1 MSEDIIVKSQKLT
14 KMYGHTA
21 ALKEADI
28 TIKRGSIYGLVGNNG
43 AGKTTF
49 LKILTGQIFPTEG
62 SFCLMGAEDE
72 RKMQEVRKRIGA
84 IIENPGFFPKL
95 TAKQNLEY
103 YRIQRGIPGK
113 GIVDEMLKQVGLA
126 DAGKRKYENL
136 SMGMKQRLGLGLA
149 LMGEPELL
157 ILDEPINGL
166 DPIGIVEIRSFLSE
180 LSHNHG
186 ITIFISSHV
195 LSEIEQI
202 ADIIGVMHEGHLVE
216 EVNIS
221 ELHKRNRKY
230 IQFDLS
236 DSEIAG
242 KILENHYHMT
252 DFTVQDG
259 TVRIYDFSQS
269 VGEINREFARN
280 GLLVT
285 RINDSEENLE
295 DYFSKLI
302 GGGGIA

>member
-1 MSEDIIVKSQKLT
+1 MPNFI
-14 KMYGHTA
+14 
-21 ALKEADI
+21 
-28 TIKRGSIYGLVGNNG
+28 
-43 AGKTTF
+43 
-49 LKILTGQIFPTEG
+49 
-62 SFCLMGAEDE
+62 
-72 RKMQEVRKRIGA
+72 
-84 IIENPGFFPKL
+84 
-95 TAKQNLEY
+95 
-103 YRIQRGIPGK
+103 
-113 GIVDEMLKQVGLA
+113 
-126 DAGKRKYENL
+126 
-136 SMGMKQRLGLGLA
+136 
-149 LMGEPELL
+149 
-157 ILDEPINGL
+157 DEPINGL

>member
-1 MSEDIIVKSQKLT
+1 MFGTNYKENI
-14 KMYGHTA
+14 HT
-21 ALKEADI
+21 LYSKV
-28 TIKRGSIYGLVGNNG
+28 GSIIETPGFYSN
-43 AGKTTF
+43 
-49 LKILTGQIFPTEG
+49 LTG
-62 SFCLMGAEDE
+62 
-72 RKMQEVRKRIGA
+72 
-84 IIENPGFFPKL
+84 
-95 TAKQNLEY
+95 
-103 YRIQRGIPGK
+103 
-113 GIVDEMLKQVGLA
+113 
-126 DAGKRKYENL
+126 YENL
-136 SMGMKQRLGLGLA
+136 QILAKLRGGVSKSGVEKALEVVGLHKEKRKVFSDYSLGMKQRLGIA
-149 LMGEPELL
+149 AAIMHEPELL

-202 ADIIGVMHEGHLVE
+202 ADIIGGMHEGHLVE

>member
-1 MSEDIIVKSQKLT
+1 MGLIHEEEPVARAVEEPPQMHYGVEEVVIVADDDVAPLAQIQPQLEGADRELPRSIGQR
-14 KMYGHTA
+14 GPVEAAA
-21 ALKEADI
+21 ALVQK
-28 TIKRGSIYGLVGNNG
+28 GSQGGVHPVVVAVGVG
-43 AGKTTF
+43 AK
-49 LKILTGQIFPTEG
+49 LGQAG
-62 SFCLMGAEDE
+62 GMALG
-72 RKMQEVRKRIGA
+72 VR
-84 IIENPGFFPKL
+84 
-95 TAKQNLEY
+95 
-103 YRIQRGIPGK
+103 
-113 GIVDEMLKQVGLA
+113 MH
-126 DAGKRKYENL
+126 
-136 SMGMKQRLGLGLA
+136 
-149 LMGEPELL
+149 EPELL

>member
-1 MSEDIIVKSQKLT
+1 MELSIEQISKHFGSKSAVNNISVSFQPGL
-14 KMYGHTA
+14 
-21 ALKEADI
+21 
-28 TIKRGSIYGLVGNNG
+28 YGLLGANG
-43 AGKTTF
+43 AGKTTLMRMICDI
-49 LKILTGQIFPTEG
+49 LKPTPGRILYDGKE
-62 SFCLMGAEDE
+62 
-72 RKMQEVRKRIGA
+72 
-84 IIENPGFFPKL
+84 IENLGEDYRNLLGYLPQDFGYYPDF
-95 TAKQNLEY
+95 TAKEY
-103 YRIQRGIPGK
+103 LDFIAAIK
-113 GIVDEMLKQVGLA
+113 GINGTKAKKKVVQLLETVNLSNV
-126 DAGKRKYENL
+126 AGKKIRTF
-136 SMGMKQRLGLGLA
+136 SGGMKQRLGIA
-149 LMGEPELL
+149 AAIMHEPELL

>member
-1 MSEDIIVKSQKLT
+1 MAFKFTEEQLNTLDKSFIVNLFLQLQDQNDKLSDEVQELNK
-14 KMYGHTA
+14 KMEV
-21 ALKEADI
+21 LIEQI
-28 TIKRGSIYGLVGNNG
+28 T
-43 AGKTTF
+43 
-49 LKILTGQIFPTEG
+49 
-62 SFCLMGAEDE
+62 
-72 RKMQEVRKRIGA
+72 
-84 IIENPGFFPKL
+84 
-95 TAKQNLEY
+95 
-103 YRIQRGIPGK
+103 
-113 GIVDEMLKQVGLA
+113 LA
-126 DAGKRKYENL
+126 
-136 SMGMKQRLGLGLA
+136 
-149 LMGEPELL
+149 
-157 ILDEPINGL
+157 
-166 DPIGIVEIRSFLSE
+166 
-180 LSHNHG
+180 
-186 ITIFISSHV
+186 SHV

>member
-1 MSEDIIVKSQKLT
+1 MEYLLSTDCLT
-14 KMYGHTA
+14 KKFKRQTA
-21 ALKEADI
+21 IDNISLHIRQGE
-28 TIKRGSIYGLVGNNG
+28 IYGLIGKNG

-49 LKILTGQIFPTEG
+49 LKMISGLSKPTSG
-62 SFCLMGAEDE
+62 DITFFGYHGAE
-72 RKMQEVRKRIGA
+72 RNKVISRIGVLIEA
-84 IIENPGFFPKL
+84 PGLYPDMSAYDNLKLKCICVGLHRPGYIENIL
-95 TAKQNLEY
+95 N
-103 YRIQRGIPGK
+103 I
-113 GIVDEMLKQVGLA
+113 VGLGNV
-126 DAGKRKYENL
+126 GKKKVGHFSL
-136 SMGMKQRLGLGLA
+136 GMKQRLGIA
-149 LMGEPELL
+149 AAIMHEPELL

-180 LSHNHG
+180 VRHNHG

-295 DYFSKLI
+295 D
-302 GGGGIA
+302 

>member
-1 MSEDIIVKSQKLT
+1 MKVIKKDGTHEGYDFMKIKNAVTKSAKRVMIDLDDEAFDRLKDIVELRLSLLNTELIPIADMHNVVEESLEQFDPRIAKSYKDYRNYKKDFVHMMDKVYQKSQSIRFIGDKENANTDSTLVAT
-14 KMYGHTA
+14 KRC
-21 ALKEADI
+21 LIFNDLN
-28 TIKRGSIYGLVGNNG
+28 KRLY
-43 AGKTTF
+43 
-49 LKILTGQIFPTEG
+49 
-62 SFCLMGAEDE
+62 
-72 RKMQEVRKRIGA
+72 RKFFMTQE
-84 IIENPGFFPKL
+84 
-95 TAKQNLEY
+95 
-103 YRIQRGIPGK
+103 
-113 GIVDEMLKQVGLA
+113 
-126 DAGKRKYENL
+126 
-136 SMGMKQRLGLGLA
+136 
-149 LMGEPELL
+149 EL
-157 ILDEPINGL
+157 
-166 DPIGIVEIRSFLSE
+166 EIRSFLSE

>member
-1 MSEDIIVKSQKLT
+1 M
-14 KMYGHTA
+14 KMMLQLA
-21 ALKEADI
+21 
-28 TIKRGSIYGLVGNNG
+28 
-43 AGKTTF
+43 
-49 LKILTGQIFPTEG
+49 FPTEG
-62 SFCLMGAEDE
+62 T
-72 RKMQEVRKRIGA
+72 VRLFGTNYKENIHTLYSKVGS
-84 IIENPGFFPKL
+84 IIETPGFYSNL
-95 TAKQNLEY
+95 T
-103 YRIQRGIPGK
+103 G
-113 GIVDEMLKQVGLA
+113 
-126 DAGKRKYENL
+126 YENL
-136 SMGMKQRLGLGLA
+136 QILAKLRGGVSKSGVEKALEVVGLHKEKRKVFSDYSLGMKQRLGIA
-149 LMGEPELL
+149 AAIMHEPELL
-157 ILDEPINGL
+157 
-166 DPIGIVEIRSFLSE
+166 IVEIRSFLSE

-269 VGEINREFARN
+269 VGEIK
-280 GLLVT
+280 
-285 RINDSEENLE
+285 D
-295 DYFSKLI
+295 K
-302 GGGGIA
+302 

>member
-1 MSEDIIVKSQKLT
+1 
-14 KMYGHTA
+14 
-21 ALKEADI
+21 
-28 TIKRGSIYGLVGNNG
+28 
-43 AGKTTF
+43 
-49 LKILTGQIFPTEG
+49 
-62 SFCLMGAEDE
+62 
-72 RKMQEVRKRIGA
+72 
-84 IIENPGFFPKL
+84 
-95 TAKQNLEY
+95 
-103 YRIQRGIPGK
+103 
-113 GIVDEMLKQVGLA
+113 
-126 DAGKRKYENL
+126 
-136 SMGMKQRLGLGLA
+136 MKQRLGIA
-149 LMGEPELL
+149 AAIMHEPELL

-236 DSEIAG
+236 D
-242 KILENHYHMT
+242 MT
-252 DFTVQDG
+252 DFTGQDG